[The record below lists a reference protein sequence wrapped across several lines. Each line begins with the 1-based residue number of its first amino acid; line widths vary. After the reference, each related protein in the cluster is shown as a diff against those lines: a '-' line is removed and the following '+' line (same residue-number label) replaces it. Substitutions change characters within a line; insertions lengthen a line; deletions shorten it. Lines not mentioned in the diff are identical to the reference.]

1 MNFAFLL
8 FYLFR
13 HKSHERTK
21 KYAHR
26 DERPMKMK
34 YNKLLR
40 IIACSML
47 RIKGGKRMVTYLLE
61 QEKILLSALKD
72 DENLVETYEYAKVQ
86 IVWLSHE
93 RLVHLLVTLFI
104 SFLLIL
110 SALGFL
116 LLQNPLFGVMA
127 ILLMILVLFYLFHY
141 YRLENGV
148 QRLYK
153 LANQIH
159 GRINS

>member
-1 MNFAFLL
+1 
-8 FYLFR
+8 
-13 HKSHERTK
+13 
-21 KYAHR
+21 
-26 DERPMKMK
+26 
-34 YNKLLR
+34 
-40 IIACSML
+40 ML